1 MLDQK
6 RVVIALTTH
15 DFAQSGLLR
24 GLQAYLLT
32 QPHLHARFCLLL
44 NPDSGADVRLL
55 RKTIAR
61 FRPDGVLAH
70 VFWKRA
76 DLRLDAH
83 VPLVNLSDV
92 QVPAYPTVMVDQRQ
106 AGRMVAEHLLEQG
119 LVHLAFIALPGREYF
134 ARLRWRGFRERVVAA
149 GHPCR
154 RFVRV
159 SRAVD
164 DESVSDEDV
173 CAWLAQ
179 LPKPVGIHA
188 VTLDVALRVLWGCQE
203 LGLKVPE
210 DVALVGGR
218 DLAAIAT
225 AWDPPLSALSLD
237 FARVGC
243 ESMRLLDRLM
253 RGEPAPAAPLLLPP
267 SGIVARQS
275 SDVRGMRDQEVAR
288 IRRLIR
294 EQAHQPLAVKEVL
307 PHTALSRSA
316 LERRFEKHLGH
327 SLHDEIVQ
335 ARMERAQRLL
345 RETLLPV
352 TQVAAQSGYAN
363 YAVFSVAFR
372 RHTGVRALDYRR
384 RIAAVAEA

>member
-1 MLDQK
+1 MDVHK
-6 RVVIALTTH
+6 RVVVALTTH

-32 QPHLHARFCLLL
+32 QPHLHAHFCLLL
-44 NPDSGADVRLL
+44 NPDPCADVRLL
-55 RKTIAR
+55 RKTFAR
-61 FRPDGVLAH
+61 LRPDGVLAH
-70 VFWKRA
+70 VFWKRSV
-76 DLRLDAH
+76 LNLDAR

-92 QVPAYPTVMVDQRQ
+92 QVPAYPTVMVDQRHV
-106 AGRMVAEHLLEQG
+106 GRIVAEHLLEQG
-119 LVHLAFIALPGREYF
+119 LVNLAFVALPGREYF
-134 ARLRWRGFRERVVAA
+134 ARLRWMGFQERVVAA
-149 GHPCR
+149 GYPCR
-154 RFVRV
+154 RFARV
-159 SRAVD
+159 SRLAD

-173 CAWLAQ
+173 CAWLAR

-218 DLAAIAT
+218 DVASIAT
-225 AWDPPLSALSLD
+225 AWDPPLSAVSLD

-253 RGEPAPAAPLLLPP
+253 RGASAPVAPLLLPP

-294 EQAHQPLAVKEVL
+294 EQAHQPLSVKEVL
-307 PHTALSRSA
+307 PQTALSRSA
-316 LERRFEKHLGH
+316 IERRFEKHLGH
-327 SLHDEIVQ
+327 SLHDEIVL

-352 TQVAAQSGYAN
+352 TQVAAQVGYAN

-372 RHTGVRALDYRR
+372 RQMGMSALDYRR
-384 RIAAVAEA
+384 QVSAVDEV